1 MSCSTQVQT
10 AVCARMDANVETRA
24 ESKAML
30 RNGQAPMTRLTL
42 KRVGY
47 DDKFQ
52 AALLKLHARNKMV
65 SLEEDV
71 EDFEEED
78 DNS

>member
-1 MSCSTQVQT
+1 MWDDKFNTCTV
-10 AVCARMDANVETRA
+10 VRPN
-24 ESKAML
+24 KL